1 LYDASNPKGR
11 YTFDV
16 IKEQSIDI
24 ITPGN
29 HELYQRNTSINE
41 YYKTVPSF
49 KDSYIASNLDIFN
62 PETGRQEALAPRFRK
77 FTTKNQGLRVIAFG
91 FLFDFHGNANN
102 TVVQPVEQTVKE
114 QWFQDAI
121 KDRDVDIFVV
131 AGHVPCRDAPEFIA
145 VHKAIRNVHWD
156 TPIQFFGGH
165 THIRDYTKYDK
176 KAYCLESGRYMETL
190 GFQSIQG
197 LKAGGKSV
205 IERSPKYERRYIDN
219 NLFSMYH
226 HTGKDKTSFP
236 THHGKNVSTAITDAR
251 KKLNLDKTYGCAPK
265 DYWLNRAPFP
275 SENSLLSWLQNHVLV
290 DVAKGNLSAGSH
302 PTAVITNTGAMRFD
316 IFKGPFTI
324 DTTFLVSP
332 FTSGFRK
339 LRSIPYASA
348 NQVLRLL
355 NNEGQITLHELME
368 HSKAHSDLS
377 DFHTLGA
384 HMLSQLAPP
393 NPPTTSPK
401 PQAASH
407 HSQSPMSSDQDL
419 TPGYTT
425 TDDAGSEGD
434 DTLHAPITFYDVPNC
449 MGVNVGIDEGHPPDT
464 VELVYNE
471 FIESWV
477 LLALRY
483 LGLEYTVKDTES
495 TWGGKSLTDLMSS
508 WIAENWVCE

>member
-1 LYDASNPKGR
+1 MYDASNPKGR

-41 YYKTVPSF
+41 FYKTVPSF
-49 KDSYIASNLDIFN
+49 KDSYIASNLDIVD
-62 PETGRQEALAPRFRK
+62 PETGKQEALAPRFRK
-77 FTTKNQGLRVIAFG
+77 FITKNQGIRVVAFG

-114 QWFQDAI
+114 PWFLDAI
-121 KDRDVDIFVV
+121 RDRDVDLFVV
-131 AGHVPCRDAPEFIA
+131 AGHVPCRDSPEFTA
-145 VHKAIRNVHWD
+145 VHKAIRNAQWD

-165 THIRDYTKYDK
+165 THIRDYIKYDK
-176 KAYCLESGRYMETL
+176 KAYCLESGRYMETI

-197 LKAGGKSV
+197 LRAGGKAV
-205 IERSPKYERRYIDN
+205 AEKSPTYERRYIDN
-219 NLFSMYH
+219 NLFSMRH
-226 HTGKDKTSFP
+226 HTGKNKTSFSTP
-236 THHGKNVSTAITDAR
+236 RGKNVSTMITDAR

-265 DYWLNRAPFP
+265 NYWLNRTPFP
-275 SENSLLSWLQNHVLV
+275 SENSLLSWLRNSVLY
-290 DVAKGNLSAGSH
+290 DVAKSNSSSSKA
-302 PTAVITNTGAMRFD
+302 TTVITNTGAMRFD
-316 IFKGPFTI
+316 IFKGPFTT

-348 NQVLRLL
+348 TQVLRLL

-368 HSKAHSDLS
+368 HSKSHSDLS

-393 NPPTTSPK
+393 NPPTTW
-401 PQAASH
+401 PQPETASH
-407 HSQSPMSSDQDL
+407 HVQTPLGSHQDL

-425 TDDAGSEGD
+425 IDDAGSEGD

-449 MGVNVGIDEGHPPDT
+449 MGVHVGVDEGHPPDT

-483 LGLEYTVKDTES
+483 LGLEYTMEDTES
-495 TWGGKSLTDLMSS
+495 TWGGKTLTDLISG
-508 WIAENWVCE
+508 WVAENWKCE